1 MNNYWLFENVNLFS
15 IICPH
20 KYRGYTSNHP
30 FNFFN
35 KNEFIYFQGDVSDTI
50 FLVNSGSVKIGFI
63 DNKGEEYIIAYL
75 KKGDIFGENVLLS
88 EINRKEFAQAAEKN
102 TSLCAV
108 TTKQIETIIRDNQ
121 SFSTS
126 IYKLIGL
133 KLKKIERRYQ
143 IMLFRDAKTRAIE
156 FIKDLKDD
164 DKNATNLLSG
174 EILINNPFSQHEIA
188 KLIGTSRSTFNLI
201 LHELENEGF
210 IIYQKKHFILK
221 NRFLLES

>member
-121 SFSTS
+121 PFSTS

-133 KLKKIERRYQ
+133 KLKKSNVG
-143 IMLFRDAKTRAIE
+143 
-156 FIKDLKDD
+156 IKSCFSEMQKLEPL
-164 DKNATNLLSG
+164 NLLKTLKTM
-174 EILINNPFSQHEIA
+174 IKMRPICYLA
-188 KLIGTSRSTFNLI
+188 K
-201 LHELENEGF
+201 
-210 IIYQKKHFILK
+210 Y
-221 NRFLLES
+221 